1 MLWKAK
7 RGYSAEMA
15 MAVNAIS
22 VCRIIIATKS
32 GCSPWGQNLP
42 EATLH
47 LSPRPL
53 MAVRIM
59 KLVPRFLQLTIAALA
74 LASVAPASA
83 TTDIMWW
90 HAMTGE
96 LKKQLEKLATD
107 FNASQSEFK
116 VVPAYKGNY
125 TETVTAAIF
134 AFRSRTQ
141 PAIVQVNEIATATMT
156 AAKGAI
162 YPVFELMQDQK
173 EPFNPAAYL
182 PAVSG
187 YYADAAGNMLSFPFN
202 ASTPIL
208 YYNKTSFRA
217 AGLDPELPPKTW
229 AALGA
234 AAKKLR
240 AAGSPCG
247 FTTSW
252 PSWIHIENFSA
263 FHNLP
268 VATHGNGF
276 EGIDAALTL
285 NSPVVTR
292 HIAQLAQWQATKVF
306 DYSGRAQTAEPR
318 FQNAECG
325 IFIGSSATRADIKAN
340 SKFEVGYGMLPYWDD
355 VAGAPQNSIIGG
367 ATLWVLRNRP
377 PEEYRGVAKF
387 FGFLS
392 KPEIQAAW
400 HQSTGYLPI
409 TRAAFDLTRAQ
420 GFYESNPGTAI
431 SIEQIT
437 LKPPTENSRGIRLG
451 SFVLIRDAI
460 EDELEQAFSG
470 RKPAQAALD
479 AAVERGNR
487 LLRQFERA
495 SPDR

>member
-1 MLWKAK
+1 
-7 RGYSAEMA
+7 
-15 MAVNAIS
+15 
-22 VCRIIIATKS
+22 
-32 GCSPWGQNLP
+32 
-42 EATLH
+42 
-47 LSPRPL
+47 
-53 MAVRIM
+53 M
-59 KLVPRFLQLTIAALA
+59 KLAFRLLQLTIAL
-74 LASVAPASA
+74 LVFGVAVPASA
-83 TTDIMWW
+83 TTNIMWW
-90 HAMTGE
+90 HAMSGE
-96 LKKQLEKLATD
+96 LRKQVEKLAAD

-116 VVPAYKGNY
+116 VVPAYKGSY

-134 AFRSRTQ
+134 AFRSHSQ

-156 AAKGAI
+156 AAKGAT
-162 YPVFELMQDQK
+162 YPVYELMRDQG
-173 EPFNPAAYL
+173 EPFAPSAYL

-187 YYADAAGNMLSFPFN
+187 YYSDAAGNMLSFPFN

-208 YYNKTSFRA
+208 YYNKNLFRV
-217 AGLDPELPPKTW
+217 AGLDPEVAPKTW
-229 AALGA
+229 AEVGA
-234 AAKKLR
+234 AAKKLL
-240 AAGSPCG
+240 AAGAACG

-252 PSWIHIENFSA
+252 PSWINIENFSA
-263 FHNLP
+263 FHDLP
-268 VATHGNGF
+268 VATRANGF
-276 EGIDAALTL
+276 DGIDAVLTF
-285 NSPVVTR
+285 NNPVVAR
-292 HIAQLAQWQATKVF
+292 HIAQLAQWQATKLF
-306 DYSGRAQTAEPR
+306 DYSGRGQSAEPR

-340 SKFEVGYGMLPYWDD
+340 SKFEVGYGMLPYWGD
-355 VAGAPQNSIIGG
+355 VTGAPQNSIIGG
-367 ATLWVLRNRP
+367 ATLWVLRDRP
-377 PEEYRGVAKF
+377 QDEYKGVAKF

-392 KPEIQAAW
+392 QPQIQAAW

-409 TRAAFDLTRAQ
+409 TRAAFDLTREQ
-420 GFYESNPGTAI
+420 GFYVSNPGTEI

-479 AAVERGNR
+479 SAVERGNR